1 MSYRFAWDD
10 VLLVARPARR
20 EAADAAFELA
30 SAVEAAA
37 VWLARRA
44 AHLCQDARG
53 GTSLEAATQA
63 CKVALWSD
71 LGFHPRVCVAGAPR
85 GAPVPGR
92 VWRDQPGGG
101 HPGIRSGP
109 VE

>member
-1 MSYRFAWDD
+1 MPHRFAWDD
-10 VLLVARPARR
+10 VLLAVRPARR
-20 EAADAAFELA
+20 GAADAAFELA

-63 CKVALWSD
+63 CAMAISSLPDSP
-71 LGFHPRVCVAGAPR
+71 HYAIQQA
-85 GAPVPGR
+85 A
-92 VWRDQPGGG
+92 
-101 HPGIRSGP
+101 H
-109 VE
+109 

>member
-1 MSYRFAWDD
+1 MLYRFAWDD

-63 CKVALWSD
+63 WPCGV
-71 LGFHPRVCVAGAPR
+71 V
-85 GAPVPGR
+85 
-92 VWRDQPGGG
+92 
-101 HPGIRSGP
+101 
-109 VE
+109 